1 MCKCIK
7 MMRAADAALIIT
19 VQYWEKPPV
28 GIIPKLNNG
37 GSLSLIAPAMNYCES
52 ASIIHLAVARE

>member
-1 MCKCIK
+1 
-7 MMRAADAALIIT
+7 MRAAGAALIIT
-19 VQYWEKPPV
+19 VPYRKPPV